1 MEANPSVKEDRSQNK
16 SKLMVLGLILTILF
30 FSLAAILAAKNI
42 QAGKEADKNT
52 RALAVS
58 LLSAMDKAPAIPENY
73 PEEVIPDYILDPD
86 REMPVVEIDGMACI
100 GILSFPDRDLT
111 FPVASKWSYDDLE
124 KAACR
129 YWGSVYKDDAVLFA
143 HNYEGQFDF
152 LPELKPGEKVIFTDM
167 DQNEFQYKM
176 ISGATL
182 WPRQTKEM
190 VSKDDANWDLT
201 LFTCTTWGEA
211 RITVRLARTSPE
223 K

>member
-58 LLSAMDKAPAIPENY
+58 LLSAMDEAPAIPENY
-73 PEEVIPDYILDPD
+73 PEEIVPDYILDPD
-86 REMPVVEIDGMACI
+86 REMPVVEIDGVACI

-111 FPVASKWSYDDLE
+111 FPVASEWSYDDLE

-129 YWGSVYKDDAVLFA
+129 YWGSVYGGSAAD
-143 HNYEGQFDF
+143 
-152 LPELKPGEKVIFTDM
+152 IFG
-167 DQNEFQYKM
+167 
-176 ISGATL
+176 SG
-182 WPRQTKEM
+182 
-190 VSKDDANWDLT
+190 NDL
-201 LFTCTTWGEA
+201 
-211 RITVRLARTSPE
+211 
-223 K
+223 